1 MSRFFGL
8 DERRGADSREFSG
21 CCKKLSQIRR
31 CFAELPMAKSLAL
44 VHHLHRPENSGLVTT
59 LFLLG
64 KQGMSTRTGGCLCG
78 QVRYKLG
85 AEPLVSRI
93 CWCRD
98 CQRIAGNGTVNA
110 IFPSAA
116 IEVSGTTTAYTS
128 TADSG
133 NQITRHFCPQCGAH
147 LFADS
152 SGRPGFSV
160 VRLGTLDDP
169 SSIRP
174 QANIWTA
181 SAPAW
186 ACLDAVLEQ
195 FDGQP
200 APTQVTR

>member
-1 MSRFFGL
+1 MLQEAVSDQAMLCRVADGKITRLGSSSPSPGKFRFCN
-8 DERRGADSREFSG
+8 R
-21 CCKKLSQIRR
+21 
-31 CFAELPMAKSLAL
+31 
-44 VHHLHRPENSGLVTT
+44 T
-59 LFLLG
+59 FLLG
-64 KQGMSTRTGGCLCG
+64 KQRMSTRTGGCLCG
-78 QVRYKLG
+78 QVRYKLS

-116 IEVSGTTTAYTS
+116 LEVSGTTAAYTS

-186 ACLDAVLEQ
+186 ACLDAALEQ

-200 APTQVTR
+200 APPQVKR